1 MNFAQIEEKI
11 LKFWQEA
18 NIFQKSLERNRSKKN
33 FVFFEGPPT
42 ANGRPGIHH
51 VEARAFKD
59 VIPRFKTMQGFFVD
73 RKAGWDTHGLPVELQ
88 VEKELGLKNKKDI
101 EKYGIEKFN
110 RKCKESVWRY
120 KDEWEKLTQRIAYW
134 VDLKEPYVT
143 YENYFIASI
152 WQILKKVWDKKL
164 IYKGFKIVP
173 HCPRCGTGLSS
184 HEVAQG
190 YKKIKENSIYVKFP
204 VAGEPNTYFLVW
216 TTTPWTLPANVGLA
230 VNPKVDYCQI
240 AGQDQAATFILAKD
254 RLEVLNFEYKIDKEI
269 KGEELLGKKYESLFK
284 NPGQKENDLKV
295 IAGEFVSTQEGT
307 GIVHLAPAYGEDDM
321 TAGEKE
327 GLSVIHTVD
336 KEGVIMSGFD
346 IPGEGKFVK
355 DADQDII
362 DDLKKRN
369 LLLKE
374 EVYEHDYPFCW
385 RCDSPLL
392 YYAKESWFI
401 KMSQLR
407 KDLVVNNQ
415 KINWEPAYIK
425 DGRFGEFIKEAKDWA
440 LSRERYWGTPLPVWQ
455 CEQCGRQ
462 EMIGSPEELKKQTV
476 SSGNKYFLMRHGQA
490 ENNVQNIL
498 NGNIKT
504 NHLALTKTGQ
514 EQVRQAASK
523 LAKEKIDLIFAS
535 DFLRTKQ
542 TAEIV
547 AEETGLDKDKII
559 FDERIREIN
568 TGVLDGQDSEKYVG
582 FAGLEERFNLA
593 PENGE
598 TLNELKN
605 RVSGFLYEL
614 EQKYQGKNI
623 LIVSHEF
630 SLWLMEVGSLG
641 LTPGEAVDLVRIE
654 NGEEN
659 FLENAEFK
667 KIDFIPLPHNQNFE
681 LDLHRPY
688 IDDLELACECGG
700 KMWREKDV
708 LDVWFDSGSMP
719 FAQWG
724 YPQKEGSEVEFKEH
738 YPADY
743 ICEAIDQTRGWFYTL
758 LAIATLMEYCGVT
771 KEGAP
776 YKNVICLG
784 HVLDAQGKKM
794 SKSKGNVVDPW
805 EMCEKFGAD
814 TLRWYLYT
822 VNQAGDSKRF
832 DVKDVLD
839 KNRRIFGTL
848 LNSFVFLQT
857 YQDKKFKPGET
868 KSKNLLD
875 RWIVSRFN
883 SLTAAVTD
891 NLEKYDVVGAARLI
905 EEFID
910 ELSNWYIRRSRERFQ
925 KPKDA
930 KEKEEATQTLHF
942 VLLELVKLMAPF
954 APFLTEEIYQNLKTE
969 QNEESVHLCD
979 YPKDD
984 KKLIDEKL
992 EKEMI
997 LAREIV
1003 AQALAKRAEAGV
1015 KIRQPLAGLTV
1026 EEKLDEEFLALVA
1039 DEVNVKKIQ
1048 TGESFV
1054 LDLEMTDELKREGI
1068 KREVERHYAQMRK
1081 ELGLKPED
1089 TVDILALSDD
1099 SIFADEQSSVWRAE
1113 QTGAFEEAGRYD
1125 VVSEVKVDN
1134 GVIKIGIK
1142 K

>member
-11 LKFWQEA
+11 LKFWQEK
-18 NIFQKSLERNRSKKN
+18 NIFRKSLEKNRGAKN

-59 VIPRFKTMQGFFVD
+59 IIPRFKTMQGFFVD

-110 RKCKESVWRY
+110 QKCKESVWRY

-134 VDLKEPYVT
+134 VDLEDPYVT
-143 YENYFIASI
+143 YENYFITSI
-152 WQILKKVWDKKL
+152 WQILKKVWDKEL

-173 HCPRCGTGLSS
+173 HCPRCGTSLSS

-190 YKKIKENSIYVKFP
+190 YKKVKENSIYVKFP
-204 VAGEPNTYFLVW
+204 VVGEPNTYFLVW

-230 VNPKVDYCQI
+230 VNSKVVYCQVKDKKS
-240 AGQDQAATFILAKD
+240 GEFFILAKD
-254 RLEVLNFEYKIDKEI
+254 RLEAISPEGEIIKEL
-269 KGEELLGKKYESLFK
+269 KGEGLLNLKYEPLFK
-284 NPGQKENDLKV
+284 NPDQKETDLEV
-295 IAGEFVSTQEGT
+295 VAGDFVSTQDGT

-321 TAGEKE
+321 AVGVKE

-336 KEGVIMSGFD
+336 KEGIIMSGFG

-355 DADQDII
+355 EADEDII
-362 DDLKKRN
+362 EDLKKRN
-369 LLLKE
+369 LLLE
-374 EVYEHDYPFCW
+374 EEPYEHDYPFCW

-401 KMSQLR
+401 RMSQLR
-407 KDLVVNNQ
+407 KELVANNQ
-415 KINWEPAYIK
+415 KINWEPAHIK

-455 CEQCGRQ
+455 CEQCGWQ
-462 EMIGSPEELKKQTV
+462 EMIGSPEELKKQVV

-490 ENNVQNIL
+490 ENNIKNVL

-504 NHLALTKTGQ
+504 NHLALTETGQ
-514 EQVRQAASK
+514 EQVKQAVAK
-523 LAKEKIDLIFAS
+523 LTKEKIDLIFAS

-542 TAEIV
+542 TAEMAAEALGMDKNKIV
-547 AEETGLDKDKII
+547 
-559 FDERIREIN
+559 FDERLREIF
-568 TGVLDGQDSEKYVG
+568 TGVLDGQSDEEYRNFTS
-582 FAGLEERFNLA
+582 LEERFNLA

-598 TLNELKN
+598 TLNRVKN
-605 RVSGFLYEL
+605 RVTEFIYEL
-614 EQKYQGKNI
+614 EQKYKNRNI
-623 LIVSHEF
+623 LVVSHNF
-630 SLWLMEVGSLG
+630 PLWLMESGSQG
-641 LTPGEAVDLVRIE
+641 FNPKEAVALVHLE

-667 KIDFIPLPHNQNFE
+667 EIDFAPLPHNQNYE

-688 IDDLELACECGG
+688 IDDLKLACKCGG
-700 KMWREKDV
+700 QMQREKDV

-719 FAQWG
+719 FSQWG
-724 YPQKEGSEVEFKEH
+724 YPQKEDSAVKFKNH

-758 LAIATLMEYCGVT
+758 LAVATLMEHCGVV
-771 KEGAP
+771 EDGAP
-776 YKNVICLG
+776 YRNVICLG

-822 VNQAGDSKRF
+822 VNQAGGSKRF
-832 DVKDVLD
+832 DTKDVLD

-848 LNSFVFLQT
+848 LNSFMFLRT
-857 YQDKKFKPGET
+857 YQNKNFKSSET

-883 SLTAAVTD
+883 SLTATVTD
-891 NLEKYDVVGAARLI
+891 HLERYDVVSAARLI
-905 EEFID
+905 EDFID

-925 KPKDA
+925 RPKDA

-942 VLLELVKLMAPF
+942 ILLGLVKLLAPF
-954 APFLTEEIYQNLKTE
+954 APFITEEIYQNLRAKKD
-969 QNEESVHLCD
+969 QESVHLAD
-979 YPKDD
+979 YPVADRN
-984 KKLIDEKL
+984 LIDEDL

-997 LAREIV
+997 LAREVV
-1003 AQALAKRAEAGV
+1003 ARALAKRAEAGI

-1026 EEKLDEEFLALVA
+1026 EVKLSEKLLALVA
-1039 DEVNVKKIQ
+1039 DEINVKEVK
-1048 TGESFV
+1048 TGENFD
-1054 LDLEMTDELKREGI
+1054 LDLEITDELKKEGT

-1089 TVDILALSDD
+1089 TVSILALSDK
-1099 SIFADEQSSVWRAE
+1099 SIFADEQSSVWRAK
-1113 QTGAFEEAGRYD
+1113 QTGAFEETGQYD
-1125 VVSEVKVDN
+1125 VVSEVKVN
-1134 GVIKIGIK
+1134 SGVIKVGIK